1 MKLTRKMVLS
11 RAKASE
17 LHSVRKLNCWGSRL
31 TDISICREMPS
42 LEVITLSVNS
52 ISTLE
57 PVSRCRQLSELYLR
71 KNCISS
77 LAELFYLKGLP
88 CLRVLW
94 LAENPCCGA
103 CPHLYRMTVLRNL
116 PHLQKLDNQAVTEE
130 EVSRALVEGEEVTAP
145 SRQHSGNGPP
155 ELSYTLSAEDAA
167 AEMPRDPLSLGEE
180 SRRRTHRCCVNSAGG
195 APRPSG
201 LTPRCPPPTRP
212 RQRHPG
218 AARPEAP
225 FPGPVSFLLAEG
237 YHKRSQEQEQRPDRR
252 PPAAA
257 GTRQRGA
264 GGRPPARGQPA
275 PGPAEA
281 GAAGGHGVTV
291 SGDPELKSGVFP
303 NTWEG
308 GGHSCGLCLT
318 PG

>member
-31 TDISICREMPS
+31 TDRQQHLHPGAREPLPAAERALPAQELHLQSGGALLPEGPPVPACAVAGGEPLLWRLPS
-42 LEVITLSVNS
+42 
-52 ISTLE
+52 
-57 PVSRCRQLSELYLR
+57 P
-71 KNCISS
+71 
-77 LAELFYLKGLP
+77 
-88 CLRVLW
+88 
-94 LAENPCCGA
+94 
-103 CPHLYRMTVLRNL
+103 L
-116 PHLQKLDNQAVTEE
+116 PHDRPAQPA
-130 EVSRALVEGEEVTAP
+130 SP
-145 SRQHSGNGPP
+145 
-155 ELSYTLSAEDAA
+155 AEAGQPGCDGGGGV
-167 AEMPRDPLSLGEE
+167 P
-180 SRRRTHRCCVNSAGG
+180 SAGG
-195 APRPSG
+195 GRGGHGPQQTALREWPAQAVLHPERRGRRRRDATGPAEPRRG
-201 LTPRCPPPTRP
+201 D
-212 RQRHPG
+212 QHPG

-237 YHKRSQEQEQRPDRR
+237 GHKQSQEQEQRPDRR

-291 SGDPELKSGVFP
+291 SGDPELKSSVFP